1 MNNLLF
7 TNPANS
13 LINTMWDFLKDGGQK
28 GNPESLQ
35 NYVYQLIKI
44 MTQKTAGQRKE
55 KKKDIDFRDLDLI
68 IQSIIIEAICLV
80 LDKNYQNTFL
90 KFQQLI
96 EEEETSE

>member
-68 IQSIIIEAICLV
+68 IQAIVIEAICLV
-80 LDKNYQNTFL
+80 LDKNYQNMFL
-90 KFQQLI
+90 KCQQLI

>member
-7 TNPANS
+7 TNLANS

-68 IQSIIIEAICLV
+68 IQAIVIEAICLV
-80 LDKNYQNTFL
+80 LDKNYQNMFL
-90 KFQQLI
+90 KCQQLI

>member
-68 IQSIIIEAICLV
+68 IQSIVIEAICLV

-90 KFQQLI
+90 KCQQLI